1 MAAGKEVNQGEIA
14 MSIQGFGKMNLFTKN
29 IMSLIINLT
38 FDKNDLQLL
47 KLAFKQ
53 IDKDN
58 SGTISFEEF

>member
-1 MAAGKEVNQGEIA
+1 

-58 SGTISFEEF
+58 SGTISFDEF